1 MLTKEFKTMAQQKSK
16 LKWVENLCWTI
27 IEFVYSSVAAVC
39 VIYSPTFDTA
49 GNQITLIGF
58 RDGASALATI
68 SIALVFVLAII
79 LLIVYEVRKIPI
91 SIVPFLFI
99 IAGAVVF
106 MMLAPLVG
114 QICDNEIF
122 APIFVAALGVVIV
135 KTIRTR
141 VGRRA

>member
-91 SIVPFLFI
+91 SI
-99 IAGAVVF
+99 
-106 MMLAPLVG
+106 
-114 QICDNEIF
+114 